1 MVVSCHLG
9 TMHEIGSH
17 RDGTTGPVP
26 SQGERHPTLCPA
38 STVYMGTFLCRGVCM
53 REGMLLYRGAF
64 LTHGVLSHRIGQPM
78 KRGKV

>member
-1 MVVSCHLG
+1 MRSAHTETEPRG
-9 TMHEIGSH
+9 RYRPRGN
-17 RDGTTGPVP
+17 GVP
-26 SQGERHPTLCPA
+26 HCARRRP
-38 STVYMGTFLCRGVCM
+38 YMGTFLCRDVCM